1 MCSQKSSLGLNPEK
15 TKKEEKREIEMVK
28 TKYPVFKCL
37 HRGEKGFTLIELI
50 IVVAILGILAAV
62 IIPNITK
69 FLGVGQKGAAQG
81 ELGTVQQGA
90 YAAMAE
96 QGVGSIDGGTVNAG
110 NGTVNAIPAID
121 LALYLQGGLLGLKG
135 SWNVTPSGL
144 VTYGTYPNYAAI
156 AIGATYWE
164 YTFTTTA
171 NWTQKTR

>member
-1 MCSQKSSLGLNPEK
+1 MP
-15 TKKEEKREIEMVK
+15 K
-28 TKYPVFKCL
+28 TKYPLFKCL

-96 QGVGSIDGGTVNAG
+96 QGVGAVDGATVTASQG
-110 NGTVNAIPAID
+110 QINAIPLINLQD
-121 LALYLQGGLLGLKG
+121 YLQGGLAGLKG
-135 SWNVTPSGL
+135 SWNITASGL
-144 VTYGTYPNYAAI
+144 VDYGTYPDYVVI
-156 AIGATYWE
+156 SSGANYWE
-164 YTFTTTA
+164 YDATGNGTA
-171 NWTQKTR
+171 TWTQLQKP

>member
-1 MCSQKSSLGLNPEK
+1 
-15 TKKEEKREIEMVK
+15 MVK

-81 ELGTVQQGA
+81 ELGTIQQGV

-96 QGVGSIDGGTVNAG
+96 KGVGAIEGSVVHGAVTATQGQINTDPEINLGPTGTDPLG
-110 NGTVNAIPAID
+110 
-121 LALYLQGGLLGLKG
+121 YLQGGLAGLKG
-135 SWNVTPSGL
+135 SWNITPSGS
-144 VTYGTYPNYAAI
+144 VTYGTYPDFLVI
-156 AIGATYWE
+156 ATGATYWE
-164 YTFTTTA
+164 YSFTTVA
-171 NWTQKTR
+171 NWTQKTK

>member
-1 MCSQKSSLGLNPEK
+1 M
-15 TKKEEKREIEMVK
+15 TK
-28 TKYPVFKCL
+28 TKYPMFKCL

-96 QGVGSIDGGTVNAG
+96 KGVGAVDGGNVSAALGTINA
-110 NGTVNAIPAID
+110 NPAID
-121 LALYLQGGLLGLKG
+121 LTEYLQGGLAGLKG
-135 SWNVTPSGL
+135 SWSVTPSGL
-144 VTYGTYPNYAAI
+144 VDYGTYPDVSTLSP
-156 AIGATYWE
+156 GATYWE
-164 YTFTTTA
+164 YDSTNITSP
-171 NWTQKTR
+171 WTQSTA